1 MIVGWCDSGG
11 NRGRDCHTRYAACQQ
26 GGSTRSRV
34 RFAVSCSSC
43 LPSQGRPVS
52 QNVKL
57 QRWIDLVA
65 VLLGRHY
72 GATLAELRRS
82 VPGYARG
89 RAESVR
95 RTFERDKD
103 ELRRLG
109 VPIITS
115 GEPGDAGTRYLL
127 RPGTFYL
134 PYLAIVT
141 ERGLKRP
148 AKVDRYGY
156 RAVENC
162 EFTPEQLELLADAA
176 TCAADLGDPVLAT
189 DARNAVAK
197 LALDVDRDSLTPTPN
212 LRVYTGTAAS
222 DAQTVTTLSDA
233 LLRRKQVSFTYYG
246 IERDETERRTIFP
259 YGLTYTGGHWY
270 LHGHDPSRGA
280 ARRFRV
286 SRIRELAV
294 NPRTPGSPDFEVPGS
309 FNLRELARA
318 VTPWQLDTEE
328 EPVEAT
334 LQFSASHGAARAA
347 RKLGTT
353 IRGEPDK
360 VRYRVRRRETFL
372 RWVLGLAGD
381 ARPVAPPD
389 LVREYESLVARTLA
403 ASER

>member
-1 MIVGWCDSGG
+1 M
-11 NRGRDCHTRYAACQQ
+11 
-26 GGSTRSRV
+26 
-34 RFAVSCSSC
+34 
-43 LPSQGRPVS
+43 SQKA
-52 QNVKL
+52 KL

-65 VLLGRHY
+65 ALLGRRF
-72 GATLAELRRS
+72 GVTLAELREL
-82 VPGYARG
+82 VPGYASG

-109 VPIITS
+109 VPIVTD
-115 GEPGDAGTRYLL
+115 GDPGDANTRYVLHA
-127 RPGTFYL
+127 GTFYL

-141 ERGLKRP
+141 ERGHKRP
-148 AKVDRYGY
+148 SKVDRYGY
-156 RAVENC
+156 RSLSDC

-176 TCAADLGDPVLAT
+176 ECAAGLGDPVLAT

-197 LALDVDRDSLTPTPN
+197 LALDLDREALSPTPN
-212 LRVYTGTAAS
+212 LRVYTGTAAGDS
-222 DAQTVTTLSDA
+222 VTVSRLTDA

-280 ARRFRV
+280 TRRFRV
-286 SRIRELAV
+286 SRINELVV
-294 NPRTPGSPDFEVPGS
+294 NPRTPGTADFEVPSS

-318 VTPWQLDTEE
+318 VPPWQLDNDE
-328 EPVEAT
+328 EPVEVT
-334 LQFSASHGAARAA
+334 LQFFASHGTARAA
-347 RKLGTT
+347 RKLGTAT
-353 IRGEPDK
+353 RGEGDK
-360 VRYRVRRRETFL
+360 VRYQVRRRETFL

-381 ARPVAPPD
+381 ARPISPPD
-389 LVREYESLVARTLA
+389 LVREYEALVARTLD